1 MTEKKVNELI
11 RYWEVYYRS
20 RGISEEFTKTC
31 LDYARNLFQ
40 RDLPVIFDR
49 QHLSLLLG
57 LDEQYINNVVYGSEC
72 HYRTFFI
79 RKKSGGVR
87 ELSAPHYTLKYVQ
100 NWIYQNILKNV
111 KVNYCAH
118 GFRTKK
124 SILTNAKVH
133 VNNRFLLKIDLQDFF
148 PSIEINKVVNIF
160 RSLGYSN
167 HVSFYLASIC
177 CVNGHLPQGAPTS
190 PALSNIIAR
199 HMDNRIIG
207 LCKKMNYCYTRYAD
221 DIAISGDIID
231 SSFVNYVKLIILECG
246 FEVNKSKVKLYNGDG
261 AKILTGVSM
270 ANNMIRLPR
279 DYRRSL
285 QMELYCI
292 RHYGLYDHLRR
303 KKIKDPGYVASLLGK
318 LNYWLMLEP
327 ENAFAKLSYNELAL
341 LYRQNIM
348 K

>member
-1 MTEKKVNELI
+1 MTEKKVNELLK
-11 RYWEVYYRS
+11 YWEAYYRS
-20 RGISEEFTKTC
+20 RGMPDEFTKSC
-31 LDYARNLFQ
+31 LEYAKKFFQ
-40 RDLPVIFDR
+40 CGLPVIFDR
-49 QHLSLLLG
+49 QHLCLLLG
-57 LDEQYINNVVYGSEC
+57 LDEQYINSVVYGADC
-72 HYRTFFI
+72 HYRTFYI

-100 NWIYQNILKNV
+100 NWIYQNILKNI

-118 GFRTKK
+118 GFRPKK

-133 VNNRFLLKIDLQDFF
+133 VKNRSLLKVDMKDFF
-148 PSIEINKVVNIF
+148 PSIDINKVVNVF
-160 RSLGYSN
+160 RSMGYSN

-199 HMDNRIIG
+199 HMDNRILG

-221 DIAISGDIID
+221 DIAISGDRID
-231 SSFVNYVKLIILECG
+231 SSFVDYVKKIIVECG
-246 FEVNKSKVKLYNGDG
+246 FEVNESKVKLYNGNG

-270 ANNMIRLPR
+270 ANNRIRLPR
-279 DYRRSL
+279 DNRRSL

-292 RHYGLYDHLRR
+292 RHYGLYDHMRR
-303 KKIKDPGYVASLLGK
+303 RKIKDPGYLASLLGK

-327 ENAFAKLSYNELAL
+327 ENAFAKQHYRELSQ
-341 LYRQNIM
+341 LYRQSI
-348 K
+348 

>member
-11 RYWEVYYRS
+11 RYWETYYRS
-20 RGISEEFTKTC
+20 RGISDEFTKTC
-31 LDYARNLFQ
+31 LDYAKNLFQ
-40 RDLPVIFDR
+40 RDLPVIFDH

-57 LDEQYINNVVYGSEC
+57 LDEQYINSVVYGADC
-72 HYRTFFI
+72 HYRTFYI

-100 NWIYQNILKNV
+100 GWIYQNILKNV

-118 GFRTKK
+118 GFHPKK

-133 VNNRFLLKIDLQDFF
+133 VNNRFLLKIDMKDFF
-148 PSIEINKVVNIF
+148 PSIDSNKVVNIF

-199 HMDNRIIG
+199 HMDNRILG
-207 LCKKMNYCYTRYAD
+207 LCKKMNYRYSRYAD
-221 DIAISGDIID
+221 DIAISGDNIESWFAD
-231 SSFVNYVKLIILECG
+231 YVKKIIVECG
-246 FEVNKSKVKLYNGDG
+246 FEVNDAKVKLYNGNG
-261 AKILTGVSM
+261 AKILTGVSLT
-270 ANNMIRLPR
+270 NNRIRLPR

-285 QMELYCI
+285 QMALYCI

-303 KKIKDPGYVASLLGK
+303 KKINNPGYLASLLGK

-327 ENAFAKLSYNELAL
+327 DNAFAKQSYSELSQ
-341 LYRQNIM
+341 LYRQSI
-348 K
+348 